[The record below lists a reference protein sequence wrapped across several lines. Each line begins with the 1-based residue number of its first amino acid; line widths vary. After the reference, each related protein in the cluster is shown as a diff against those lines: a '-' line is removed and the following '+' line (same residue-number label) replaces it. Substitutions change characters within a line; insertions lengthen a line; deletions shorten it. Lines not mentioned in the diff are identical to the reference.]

1 MSELEKLARESAEA
15 ALAVDVDNPA
25 DWPLEYLRGE
35 ERAAKIAD
43 PILSALRKAQAMA
56 LRKAC
61 EEFSSRYSY
70 SGDMVIDELMM
81 LVDELEND
89 DG

>member
-1 MSELEKLARESAEA
+1 MSELEKLAAVAEI
-15 ALAVDVDNPA
+15 VGRNV
-25 DWPLEYLRGE
+25 EQKYE
-35 ERAAKIAD
+35 ENTSQDLGAMIGDAIHAF
-43 PILSALRKAQAMA
+43 ARKAQAMA

-89 DG
+89 DA